1 MMRMRRRD
9 MLTFSAA
16 AALLPWRANA
26 QVPPVYQSA
35 KYIAPKGV
43 PSRINIAP
51 GEPGERLIVEGRV
64 MEWPRGVAGASLY
77 IFHADRE
84 GRYTRDREG
93 PNTDEN
99 ARLHGALRTDAQGG
113 FRYETI
119 RPAGYGANGAHI
131 HYVVNHPDYKLRM
144 EELRLADDPEA
155 FASPPEVRGLKS
167 GARQP
172 SSAFPDYVFA
182 ILPVTQDT
190 QEVWHITH
198 EIYLERQY
206 ADGTSAK

>member
-1 MMRMRRRD
+1 MMRRRD
-9 MLTFSAA
+9 LLTLSTA
-16 AALLPWRANA
+16 AALLPWRASA
-26 QVPPVYQSA
+26 QVPPGYHSA
-35 KYIAPKGV
+35 KYTAPKGV
-43 PSRINIAP
+43 PSRISIAP
-51 GEPGERLIVEGRV
+51 GEPGERLVVTGKV
-64 MEWPRGVAGASLY
+64 MDWPRGLAGVSLY

-93 PNTDEN
+93 PNDDGN
-99 ARLHGALRTDAQGG
+99 ARLHGALRTDAEGR

-131 HYVVNHPDYKLRM
+131 HYVVTLPGYKLRM

-172 SSAFPDYVFA
+172 STAFPDYVFA
-182 ILPVTQDT
+182 LLPVEQDA

-198 EIYLERQY
+198 DIYLERQ
-206 ADGTSAK
+206 

>member
-1 MMRMRRRD
+1 MMRMCRRD
-9 MLTFSAA
+9 LLVFSAA
-16 AALLPWRANA
+16 AVLVPGRASA
-26 QVPPVYQSA
+26 QVPPVYLST
-35 KYIAPKGV
+35 KYVAPKGV
-43 PSRINIAP
+43 PARIAISP
-51 GEPGERLIVEGRV
+51 GEPGERLIVTGRV
-64 MEWPRGVAGASLY
+64 LDFPRGIAGASLY

-99 ARLHGALRTDAQGG
+99 ARLHGALRTDAEGR

-131 HYVVNHPDYKLRM
+131 HYVVNHPDYKTRM

-155 FASPPEVRGLKS
+155 FASPAEVRGLKS

-172 SSAFPDYVFA
+172 STAFPDYVFA
-182 ILPVTQDT
+182 MLPVEQDK

-198 EIYLERQY
+198 DIYLERQ
-206 ADGTSAK
+206 